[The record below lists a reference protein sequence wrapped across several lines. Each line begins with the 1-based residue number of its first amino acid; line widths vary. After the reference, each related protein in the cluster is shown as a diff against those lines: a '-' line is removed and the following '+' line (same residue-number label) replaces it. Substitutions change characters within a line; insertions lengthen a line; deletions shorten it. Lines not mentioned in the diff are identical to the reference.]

1 MAAAGTPIDAIVN
14 AILGALSGYPL
25 VEGAVAILVVV
36 VGLRALSS
44 GRRDGPVTPSS
55 SHEYPP
61 WLRSPQL
68 VDAMDAVVD
77 SARLSRRQLEV
88 LEEVRREQRE
98 QTQLLEMIL
107 NENVINPRRL
117 VP

>member
-1 MAAAGTPIDAIVN
+1 MAATPIDTVVN

-25 VEGAVAILVVV
+25 VEGAVAILVVF

-44 GRRDGPVTPSS
+44 GRKDGPVTPSS
-55 SHEYPP
+55 AHEYPP
-61 WLRSPQL
+61 WLRSPQVAEAL
-68 VDAMDAVVD
+68 DSIVDVP
-77 SARLSRRQLEV
+77 RLSRRQLEV
-88 LEEVRREQRE
+88 LEEIRREQRE